1 MTRGGER
8 GRGEGEGKGGVGV
21 VSAHANL
28 STFLN
33 LANFYQKCYINVI
46 QKLID
51 MSIFHGGCTGGG
63 GGGGREEVTPPPST
77 FAMENG

>member
-1 MTRGGER
+1 M
-8 GRGEGEGKGGVGV
+8 

-46 QKLID
+46 QKLIAQMICQFFMED
-51 MSIFHGGCTGGG
+51 ALVV
-63 GGGGREEVTPPPST
+63 GGGREEVTPPPST